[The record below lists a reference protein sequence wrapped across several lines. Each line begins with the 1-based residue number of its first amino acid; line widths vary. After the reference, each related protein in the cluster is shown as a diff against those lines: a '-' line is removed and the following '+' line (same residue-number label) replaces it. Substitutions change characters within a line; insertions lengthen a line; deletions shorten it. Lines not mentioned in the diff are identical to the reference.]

1 MLCAAIA
8 ALSIGSIPP
17 AMAGEG
23 GSNPNTVFTEIPGAV
38 APAQTA
44 PGFDTVQQRQ
54 SAHTNVQSGVP
65 SGHGGRLFPPIGNY
79 LNQQAG

>member
-1 MLCAAIA
+1 MKYMLRAAIA

-54 SAHTNVQSGVP
+54 SAHTNVQSG
-65 SGHGGRLFPPIGNY
+65 HGGRLFPPIGNY
-79 LNQQAG
+79 LNQRAG